1 MLCAER
7 QRADDF
13 DQIDRLASGHECNW
27 FAVDDCG
34 NAIFAVITVTC
45 QRKRQEIFVVQMQRQ
60 RNFLLF
66 GRCFVREAAH
76 RQGALGVAETED
88 IKGLVVIRPRSF
100 RILIIFIL
108 GRVVGKGI
116 SQYAQAVVPYR

>member
-1 MLCAER
+1 MLCTER
-7 QRADDF
+7 HSADCF
-13 DQIDRLASGHECNW
+13 NQIDRLVSRHKRNR
-27 FAVDDCG
+27 FAVDAS
-34 NAIFAVITVTC
+34 NTAFAVIAVTC